1 MNRLPSMTVPNQTL
15 SIQEI
20 LIRHTR
26 GLPLDVPVKKPQ
38 YSNVYTPDFR
48 ELDLVDRQEM
58 SESNLAIAEEYAKTM
73 QERKEAKEQERIQK
87 LAEELLKKQ
96 QENANSNTAGTI
108 PANSQS

>member
-1 MNRLPSMTVPNQTL
+1 M
-15 SIQEI
+15 
-20 LIRHTR
+20 RHTR

-48 ELDLVDRQEM
+48 ELDLVDRQEI

-96 QENANSNTAGTI
+96 QDEQQQSSKQGTI
-108 PANSQS
+108 LQNT